1 MNTLLKI
8 LISTC
13 ILIVISSGAELKAQ
27 KRRITSDFLFGF
39 NFAEMDI
46 KNGNMYKEPKIGF
59 LIGANVNFKL
69 INDFQVQTGFFVTK
83 KGLRQ
88 DIETV
93 ENDEAAGQRTVYHT
107 MRNTAA
113 NYIQVPLGIG
123 YEVYLTRSF
132 ALNINAGG
140 YAAYGFKG
148 DHRTEEYTVVWLDNV
163 EYPSAI
169 TETETDTFSKR
180 MWKRFDY
187 GAYARVGAIYDIFTI
202 NLTYEYG
209 LYNVSNEGSIMKN
222 RNLAVALGFR
232 F

>member
-13 ILIVISSGAELKAQ
+13 VLIVISSGSELKAQ
-27 KRRITSDFLFGF
+27 KRRITSDFVFGL

-46 KNGNMYKEPKIGF
+46 EGANMYKKPKIGF
-59 LIGANVNFKL
+59 LIGTNVNFKL
-69 INDFQVQTGFFVTK
+69 ISNFQVQTGFFVAK

-88 DIETV
+88 DIEV
-93 ENDEAAGQRTVYHT
+93 YEEDKAAGQTTTEYT
-107 MRNTAA
+107 MRNTVA

-148 DHRTEEYTVVWLDNV
+148 DHKIEEYTVITLNGTP
-163 EYPSAI
+163 YTSAI
-169 TETETDTFSKR
+169 VETEIDTFSKR
-180 MWKRFDY
+180 MWKRLDY

-209 LYNVSNEGSIMKN
+209 LHNVSNEGSIMKN